1 MVRLGFVAALVVSL
15 AVAAPAQAR
24 PSDPRLPGVESWA
37 FAIGNHT
44 LDGDAAEVGARYAP
58 FDLVVVD
65 GEEARADEIAAIR
78 ADGTLVL
85 GYLSVGTIES
95 WRGWY
100 RKAKRFRLEAWK
112 DWQDEWFADVNRA
125 GLRRLLA
132 QRIAPA
138 LLDKGFDG
146 LFLDNTDM
154 IEGHRSR
161 TRGMHKL
168 VDSLG
173 ALSDARGTLLFAQ
186 NGASVIG
193 PMLSNFDGWN
203 REDVSWTY
211 DFDRKRYEPTG
222 PESVAEAQDELREIG
237 AAGLLVTVTD
247 YTADR
252 DMSAELESIT
262 NACATGALP
271 YVSDIGLRRVPA
283 QPLLCP

>member
-15 AVAAPAQAR
+15 AVAAPAQAA
-24 PSDPRLPGVESWA
+24 PSDPRLQGVESWA

-44 LDGDAAEVGARYAP
+44 LDGDAAAVGARYAP

-65 GEEARADEIAAIR
+65 GEEARADEIAATR

-161 TRGMHKL
+161 TLGMHKL
-168 VDSLG
+168 VDSIG

-211 DFDRKRYEPTG
+211 DFDRKRYEPSNPTAL
-222 PESVAEAQDELREIG
+222 AEAQDELREIA
-237 AAGLLVTVTD
+237 AAGLLVT
-247 YTADR
+247 TADHTADG
-252 DMSAELESIT
+252 DMPAELESIT
-262 NACATGALP
+262 NACAAGALP